1 MAPKKSTMITSTPSE
16 ATPDT
21 TQRDDHISRKL
32 LQIQSAREPDDL
44 LLVNPISMA
53 PLGKGV
59 SEASIGEKTTRY
71 AIDII
76 DLLFLFEEEFDAFSN
91 FCRVI

>member
-1 MAPKKSTMITSTPSE
+1 
-16 ATPDT
+16 
-21 TQRDDHISRKL
+21 
-32 LQIQSAREPDDL
+32 
-44 LLVNPISMA
+44 MA